1 MVAPQKTTSDLSMN
15 IFQKRHRILERHR
28 GERFTPAQLKVEFLN
43 TFPEV
48 NPSSINA
55 ADCFNTSSKK
65 AGCTC
70 NECTKLGGFAVNRD
84 GIVDMGASGWSEISS
99 VYTPTGR
106 TRAGTQ
112 RAVVDVAFLQPR
124 MTDPLSGFDWNNVCA
139 RYDAACRGF
148 SSLSP
153 HLKGLYAATL
163 CDRALYYK
171 LVASA
176 SQRSRAQ
183 LGADWYEA
191 LLYWKLYSQ
200 PAAVSNISGWM
211 RSFAPSSLD
220 KLLAGIPLTLPR
232 DVGDILALVELIG
245 RYQLPGTKTS
255 TSLPLRTT
263 LLHVLYP
270 NVLPIF
276 DQMVLKAVGSW
287 YAAANQDMGVL
298 GRYIPHAWALAD
310 GHTAHL
316 TGFQETPLRLIDMGL
331 WLVRNLGY

>member
-1 MVAPQKTTSDLSMN
+1 MN

-28 GERFTPAQLKVEFLN
+28 GERFTPAQLKAEFLN
-43 TFPEV
+43 TFSEV

-55 ADCFNTSSKK
+55 ADCFNTPSKK

-112 RAVVDVAFLQPR
+112 RAVVDAAFSQPR
-124 MTDPLSGFDWNNVCA
+124 MTDPLSGFDWNKVCA

-148 SSLSP
+148 SSRSP
-153 HLKGLYAATL
+153 HIKGLYAATL
-163 CDRALYYK
+163 SDRALYYK

-176 SQRSRAQ
+176 SQRRRAQ
-183 LGADWYEA
+183 LGTDWYEA

-220 KLLAGIPLTLPR
+220 SLLAGIPPSLSR
-232 DVGDILALVELIG
+232 DVRDILALVELIG

-270 NVLPIF
+270 DVVPIF

-287 YAAANQDMGVL
+287 YTAANQDMGVL

-310 GHTAHL
+310 RHTAHL
-316 TGFQETPLRLIDMGL
+316 TGFQETPIRLIDMGL

>member
-1 MVAPQKTTSDLSMN
+1 MGRFAPKRIDSMN
-15 IFQKRHRILERHR
+15 IFQKRHRILEKHR
-28 GERFTPAQLKVEFLN
+28 GERFTPAQLKAEFLN
-43 TFPEV
+43 TFPAV

-55 ADCFNTSSKK
+55 ADCFNTPTKK

-84 GIVDMGASGWSEISS
+84 GIVDMGASGWNGISS
-99 VYTPTGR
+99 VYTPTGAR
-106 TRAGTQ
+106 GVGTQ
-112 RAVVDVAFLQPR
+112 RAVVNAPFSQPR
-124 MTDPLSGFDWNNVCA
+124 MSDPLSGFDWNKVCA

-148 SSLSP
+148 SSRSS
-153 HLKGLYAATL
+153 HLKGLYAGTL
-163 CDRALYYK
+163 SDRALYYT

-176 SQRSRAQ
+176 SQRRRARP
-183 LGADWYEA
+183 GTEWYEA

-200 PAAVSNISGWM
+200 PAAVSNIDGWM
-211 RSFAPSSLD
+211 RSFALTSLD
-220 KLLAGIPLTLPR
+220 SLLAAIPPSLPR
-232 DVGDILALVELIG
+232 DVHDILALVELIG

-270 NVLPIF
+270 EVVPIF

-287 YAAANQDMGVL
+287 YTAANQDAGIL

-310 GHTAHL
+310 RHTAHL
-316 TGFQETPLRLIDMGL
+316 TGFQETPIRLIDMGL